1 MTTTKST
8 SREQK
13 CEKLKQFHLWMKDWD
28 DKWIWKTAFKP
39 HSSSSC
45 TQTDIFPI
53 FIFFLLSCCKIIT
66 CSYSEP
72 FLWLKLY
79 KQLIHLPHQQ
89 RRKCLSVFR
98 YTWTVAIFQEKKLL
112 WNIWTDTQKWKAGGC
127 YPMVWKDNVSKYQK
141 SSTLQTIKLSQRTWT
156 MDCMQCS

>member
-1 MTTTKST
+1 M
-8 SREQK
+8 
-13 CEKLKQFHLWMKDWD
+13 WIKDWD
-28 DKWIWKTAFKP
+28 EKWIWKTAFKL

-53 FIFFLLSCCKIIT
+53 VIFFLLSCCKIIT

-79 KQLIHLPHQQ
+79 KQLIHLPQQQ

-98 YTWTVAIFQEKKLL
+98 YIWTVAIFQEKKLL
-112 WNIWTDTQKWKAGGC
+112 WNIWTDIQKWKAGGC
-127 YPMVWKDNVSKYQK
+127 YPMVWRDNVSLPFWANIRSPPLYRQ
-141 SSTLQTIKLSQRTWT
+141 SSSARGLGPWSAWSAARNK
-156 MDCMQCS
+156 